1 LVIAL
6 KLTASA
12 SGGGGFTF
20 HRTEFEYQ
28 MIDGMS
34 VVIPDM
40 NKIRNKLEETI
51 GS

>member
-1 LVIAL
+1 MLDEFEIV
-6 KLTASA
+6 TQSVPD
-12 SGGGGFTF
+12 
-20 HRTEFEYQ
+20 RREFEYQ